1 MARIGEAEVCSDG
14 VPSDGP
20 CDATSPNGAC
30 YKNCIGR
37 HPRGQAN
44 CVGNF
49 CQCVYECPPFM
60 KCNVGFGR
68 CTAACDEKCCNSK
81 CAKAH
86 VLGVGICD
94 DSLGKQNSLCQCQYP
109 C

>member
-1 MARIGEAEVCSDG
+1 MARTGEADVCSYEQPG
-14 VPSDGP
+14 TS
-20 CDATSPNGAC
+20 CDASQKGAC
-30 YKNCIGR
+30 YLNCFARLAGKAKCIG
-37 HPRGQAN
+37 N
-44 CVGNF
+44 I
-49 CQCVYECPPFM
+49 CQCVYECPPYM